1 MSEVRHTV
9 SYEHRLSPGLSQAVT
24 GCHRDCHRLSQAVT
38 GTVSGCHRRS
48 QGLSQAV
55 TGGHRDCLRLSQAV
69 TGTVTGCHR
78 RSQGLSQAVTGC
90 HRDCHRLSQAVTG
103 TVTPRTRK
111 CIRLMLGLS
120 VYQWRCIYPGEQM
133 NLAPFL
139 EKSSLDR
146 TSGRF
151 ADYLFVPRHPKADVL
166 LTMVLGPLR
175 WRSCAYLGARASHLC
190 SDVRL

>member
-1 MSEVRHTV
+1 
-9 SYEHRLSPGLSQAVT
+9 
-24 GCHRDCHRLSQAVT
+24 
-38 GTVSGCHRRS
+38 
-48 QGLSQAV
+48 
-55 TGGHRDCLRLSQAV
+55 
-69 TGTVTGCHR
+69 
-78 RSQGLSQAVTGC
+78 
-90 HRDCHRLSQAVTG
+90 
-103 TVTPRTRK
+103 
-111 CIRLMLGLS
+111 MLCLS

-175 WRSCAYLGARASHLC
+175 WRSRAYLGAGASHLC